1 MNIYLA
7 KDFLH
12 SVLLSFPGRNR
23 SAFAEG
29 HHRGLSL
36 TTAAGAAEVGVVLG
50 ALGVLF
56 DFEFAPAPPRL
67 ALGEVFERII
77 SLDSFVVVI
86 HVQSATETARAE
98 N

>member
-1 MNIYLA
+1 LY
-7 KDFLH
+7 
-12 SVLLSFPGRNR
+12 SVLLSFLERNR
-23 SAFAEG
+23 IFFAEI
-29 HHRGLSL
+29 HHRCLSL
-36 TTAAGAAEVGVVLG
+36 TTAAATVEVGVVLG

-56 DFEFAPAPPRL
+56 DFEFVPAPPRL

>member
-1 MNIYLA
+1 MY
-7 KDFLH
+7 
-12 SVLLSFPGRNR
+12 SVLLSFLERNR
-23 SAFAEG
+23 IFFAEG
-29 HHRGLSL
+29 HLRCLSL

-77 SLDSFVVVI
+77 SLDSFVVVF

>member
-1 MNIYLA
+1 M
-7 KDFLH
+7 H
-12 SVLLSFPGRNR
+12 SVLLSFLERNR
-23 SAFAEG
+23 IVFAES
-29 HHRGLSL
+29 HHRCLSL
-36 TTAAGAAEVGVVLG
+36 TTTAATVEVGVVVG
-50 ALGVLF
+50 VGGVLF